1 MAERKERP
9 GVLLYYETF
18 DSLEEYTDEETG
30 QFLRAACD
38 YARFGLLPEF
48 TDRGLRSLWKRTMH
62 DLDRDEAKY
71 QATCQQN
78 RYNAYVSAIKRRF
91 RIDHPGM
98 GDPKEGKDYFTFE
111 DWVSQID
118 EATASDRI
126 QSQAT
131 VTETEPTRTPERTP
145 TASPAPATS
154 SARPEFGNT
163 AKPKSED
170 TAGAGERCR
179 GEAASAEDLQV
190 AWKAAKTAGDYDEAY
205 NISNALF
212 RMGYN
217 LDHITGELSKR

>member
-98 GDPKEGKDYFTFE
+98 GDPKEGKDYFIFE

-118 EATASDRI
+118 EATASDSI

-131 VTETEPTRTPERTP
+131 VTETEPTRTAKRAP
-145 TASPAPATS
+145 TASPAPAAS
-154 SARPEFGNT
+154 P

-190 AWKAAKTAGDYDEAY
+190 AWKAAKTAGDYNEAC

-217 LDHITGELSKR
+217 LDRITGELSKR